1 MGKPQ
6 GAAKDWLLTNHIKM
20 LIRASVTIMTQIRKD
35 HQLGE
40 LGAPHPH
47 RNPLRTCRSDS
58 GQLIKQERAK
68 KGMKIPEDLTNVN
81 KETVEQ
87 FNVKINEDAF
97 GEILKTKNACI
108 DLTQYN
114 EDDYIVPLTQKH
126 HEQGQR

>member
-1 MGKPQ
+1 M
-6 GAAKDWLLTNHIKM
+6 
-20 LIRASVTIMTQIRKD
+20 IR
-35 HQLGE
+35 
-40 LGAPHPH
+40 
-47 RNPLRTCRSDS
+47 

-97 GEILKTKNACI
+97 DEILKTKNACI